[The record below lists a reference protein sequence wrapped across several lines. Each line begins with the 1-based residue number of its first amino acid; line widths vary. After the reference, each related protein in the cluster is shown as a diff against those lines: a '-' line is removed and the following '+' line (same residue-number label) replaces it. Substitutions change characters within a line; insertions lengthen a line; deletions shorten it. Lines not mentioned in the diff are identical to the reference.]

1 MMMIIIITATM
12 ALSFNRGYHWRNG
25 CPELNYVYPLC
36 VNICLEK
43 AVKPIDTF
51 YSFCRTS
58 NVDIWL
64 PFFLLL
70 SSSFFFFLLLLLLL
84 LLLLFFFFFFWGGGG
99 GGGFRGLRFV
109 EAIFPFLLY
118 RIKNRIQNS
127 VSVRWSIQ
135 IEKIGSAYYIYIHI
149 SYISYTHHIHI
160 TLVLQKKK

>member
-1 MMMIIIITATM
+1 MIIKIMIIMMMIIITTTTM

-25 CPELNYVYPLC
+25 CPELNYVYPLW

-51 YSFCRTS
+51 YSFCR
-58 NVDIWL
+58 
-64 PFFLLL
+64 
-70 SSSFFFFLLLLLLL
+70 
-84 LLLLFFFFFFWGGGG
+84 
-99 GGGFRGLRFV
+99 FV
-109 EAIFPFLLY
+109 EAIYPFLLQK
-118 RIKNRIQNS
+118 KNRIQNS

-160 TLVLQKKK
+160 TLVVPSRQCLFTYFIKYGVTERTLTASILVEFPLNL